1 MRRKYRIN
9 AIRFLICQPFAK
21 YLNIAR
27 RPLIVSKLKISFI
40 FLVLMMLASACGA
53 APTATNAPVETT
65 VLATEVATE
74 TVATAPPATD
84 VTTEAPAADISGEL
98 VIYSGRAEPLI
109 QPVIDAFKVKYPG
122 VDVLL
127 KAGSNSELANALIEE
142 QANSQADVFVTTEL
156 FTVQSLA
163 QEGVF
168 QSYKPVGAEQ
178 LPAEFLGENNLWT
191 GLTRRARVIIYNAD
205 LVAEE
210 ELPTSI
216 FDLTDPK
223 WKGQIA
229 AAGSTNGSMQAQIA
243 AMRQL
248 IGEEE
253 TEAWLNG
260 LLENEVTFFG
270 GHTDVRKAVGAGEFK
285 LGLVNHYYYY
295 LQKAEGSNVGIIFP
309 DQGEGQI
316 GLITNATAGAVVND
330 APHAAAAQAFL
341 DFLVSPEG
349 QKLFA
354 EQNYEYPLLAGVEA
368 HPDVQSL
375 DEFRFAEVDVVE
387 AARDF
392 DATFDLMER
401 VALP

>member
-1 MRRKYRIN
+1 M
-9 AIRFLICQPFAK
+9 
-21 YLNIAR
+21 
-27 RPLIVSKLKISFI
+27 STSKISFMI
-40 FLVLMMLASACGA
+40 LLVMLMASACST
-53 APTATNAPVETT
+53 AP
-65 VLATEVATE
+65 ATEVATE
-74 TVATAPPATD
+74 
-84 VTTEAPAADISGEL
+84 APAVETGDVSGEL
-98 VIYSGRAEPLI
+98 VIYSGRTEPLL
-109 QPVIDAFKVKYPG
+109 QPVIDAFKAKYPD
-122 VDVLL
+122 VQVLL

-142 QANSQADVFVTTEL
+142 QANPQADVFITTEL

-168 QSYKPVGAEQ
+168 HFYQPVGADQ
-178 LPAEFLGENNLWT
+178 LPAEFRGGDNLWT

-205 LVAEE
+205 LVSED

-260 LLENEVTFFG
+260 LIANEVTFFG

-309 DQGEGQI
+309 DQGDGQI
-316 GLITNATAGAVVND
+316 GLITNATAAAVVNG
-330 APHAAAAQAFL
+330 ASHQPAAQAFM

-354 EQNYEYPLLAGVEA
+354 EQNYEYPLLNEVALHA
-368 HPDVQSL
+368 DVQPL
-375 DEFRFAEVDVVE
+375 DNFRFADVDVVD
-387 AARDF
+387 ASQDF
-392 DATFDLMER
+392 DATFDLMEK

>member
-1 MRRKYRIN
+1 M
-9 AIRFLICQPFAK
+9 
-21 YLNIAR
+21 
-27 RPLIVSKLKISFI
+27 SKFNFSFV
-40 FLVLMMLASACGA
+40 FLVIMLLVSACGGA
-53 APTATNAPVETT
+53 APAA
-65 VLATEVATE
+65 
-74 TVATAPPATD
+74 
-84 VTTEAPAADISGEL
+84 TEAPVSTEEPSVSVLPATEAATVEAAEVSGQL
-98 VIYSGRAEPLI
+98 VIYSGRAEPLL
-109 QPVIDAFKVKYPG
+109 QPVIDAFKAKFPNVE
-122 VDVLL
+122 VLL

-142 QANSQADVFVTTEL
+142 QANPQADVFITTEL

-163 QEGVF
+163 QQGIF
-168 QSYKPVGAEQ
+168 QSYLPAGADQ
-178 LPAEFLGENNLWT
+178 LPAEFIGPDNLWT
-191 GLTRRARVIIYNAD
+191 GLTRRARVIMYNAD
-205 LVAEE
+205 LVSQE

-253 TEAWLNG
+253 TQAWLNG
-260 LLENEVTFFG
+260 LITNEVTFFG

-285 LGLVNHYYYY
+285 LGLVNHYYYH

-309 DQGEGQI
+309 DQNEGQI
-316 GLITNATAGAVVND
+316 GLITNATAAAVVNG
-330 APHAAAAQAFL
+330 APHVDAAQAFM

-354 EQNYEYPLLAGVEA
+354 EQNYEYPLLPGVEL
-368 HPDVQSL
+368 HSDVL
-375 DEFRFAEVDVVE
+375 PLEGMRFADVKIVE
-387 AARDF
+387 AAQDF
-392 DATFDLMER
+392 EATFDLMER

>member
-1 MRRKYRIN
+1 M
-9 AIRFLICQPFAK
+9 
-21 YLNIAR
+21 
-27 RPLIVSKLKISFI
+27 SKVRISFLMLI
-40 FLVLMMLASACGA
+40 MLVVSACSA
-53 APTATNAPVETT
+53 APAATNAPASTT
-65 VLATEVATE
+65 V
-74 TVATAPPATD
+74 PATD
-84 VTTEAPAADISGEL
+84 VSTEAPIPETGEVSGDL
-98 VIYSGRAEPLI
+98 VIYSGRTEPLL
-109 QPVIDAFKVKYPG
+109 QPVIDAFKAKHPNVN
-122 VDVLL
+122 VLL
-127 KAGSNSELANALIEE
+127 KAGSNSELANALLEE
-142 QANSQADVFVTTEL
+142 QANPQADVFITTEL

-178 LPAEFLGENNLWT
+178 LPAEFLGADNLWT

-205 LVAEE
+205 LVSED

-248 IGEEE
+248 LGEEE

-260 LLENEVTFFG
+260 LLDNEVTFFG

-285 LGLVNHYYYY
+285 LGLVNHYYYH

-309 DQGEGQI
+309 DQGQGQI
-316 GLITNATAGAVVND
+316 GLITNATAAAVVND
-330 APHAAAAQAFL
+330 APHLVAAQAFL

-349 QKLFA
+349 QELFA
-354 EQNYEYPLLAGVEA
+354 EQNYEYPLLSGVGLQ
-368 HPDVQSL
+368 PDVQPL
-375 DEFRFAEVDVVE
+375 DDFRLADVDVVE
-387 AARDF
+387 ASQDF
-392 DATFDLMER
+392 EATFNLMER

>member
-1 MRRKYRIN
+1 MSKLRIS
-9 AIRFLICQPFAK
+9 
-21 YLNIAR
+21 
-27 RPLIVSKLKISFI
+27 LIVL
-40 FLVLMMLASACGA
+40 LVMLVVSAC
-53 APTATNAPVETT
+53 APSP
-65 VLATEVATE
+65 VATE
-74 TVATAPPATD
+74 EPAVTSAPATEIPTEEPASTTVPATD
-84 VTTEAPAADISGEL
+84 GATEAPAAEVSGEL
-98 VIYSGRAEPLI
+98 VIYSGRTEPLL
-109 QPVIDAFKVKYPG
+109 QPVIDAFQAKYPN

-127 KAGSNSELANALIEE
+127 KAGSNSELANALLEE
-142 QANSQADVFVTTEL
+142 QANPQADVFVTTEL

-163 QEGVF
+163 QEGIF
-168 QSYKPVGAEQ
+168 QSYMPVGADQ
-178 LPAEFLGENNLWT
+178 LPDEFLGTDNLWT

-205 LVAEE
+205 LVSEE

-216 FDLTDPK
+216 FDLTAPK
-223 WKGQIA
+223 WQGQIA

-248 IGEEE
+248 VGEEE
-253 TEAWLNG
+253 TESWLNG
-260 LLENEVTFFG
+260 LIDNDVTFFG

-316 GLITNATAGAVVND
+316 GLITNATAAAVVNG
-330 APHAAAAQAFL
+330 APHVEAAQAFL

-354 EQNYEYPLLAGVEA
+354 EQNYEYPLLPGVELHA
-368 HPDVQSL
+368 DVQPL
-375 DEFRFAEVDVVE
+375 DEFRFADVDVV
-387 AARDF
+387 AAAQDF

-401 VALP
+401 VSLP